1 MKRTTLTILLLL
13 NLLITFAQ
21 SKPVTVLVTLTPPY
35 SPFLNEYAATTT
47 SRLQVTLIVN
57 DSRMINYPVKLQM
70 FVEKPGSGV
79 AMRTAEYAAIPP
91 ILLNGGMTEV
101 LSGASLSQYFLAQNN
116 VFTGFDQAQ
125 YLQTGRIPDGQYRIG
140 FRVVDAQR
148 SDVLLSNL
156 TYSQPGWFL
165 LNDPPQLNLPQNLNE
180 VEVQNIQDVKLEWY
194 PRHLGSMNS
203 SFATSYQV
211 ELFALRVPGLH
222 PQQVALS
229 LPPDY
234 MAITNQNYFRLSQD
248 KFLLEPGIQYA
259 WRVKAMAAND
269 FTLFQNNGY
278 SEVFSF
284 VYGSLCPVP
293 QNTDADVKGT
303 EAAEILWDYNP
314 QPSSWEVRF
323 RLKDEEDAIWHTRQ
337 TNNNSVLL
345 SEILS
350 PATGYEYQVK
360 AICSNTESEYSSIKS
375 FNTAVFVPPVN
386 FDCGKKDTAGQVTNF
401 TPKLQLS
408 PGDMIYNGEFPVK
421 LTEVEGGSGSFTGK
435 GRMRIPMLA
444 NIQINM
450 QFTDLKVNELN
461 QVFGGEMV
469 SVYNEDSPFFIEDL
483 SDYWGEG
490 DQIGNVITG
499 QDSAAI
505 ILTYEV
511 TDPGDLEITIDGD
524 NVVITSGGNTTY
536 ADVDDA
542 GSGTTIVDSEGNIFS
557 VDVDDNGN
565 TTVTQVGTSGGSGT
579 SGSDYND
586 NADTYNQLDNKTTVT
601 FYNNGKWAF
610 DERNPE
616 YEGSLFDSEYEK
628 IGDYYVP
635 WKLVPLGKA
644 DKIKA
649 RVTSG
654 TIEDPEKLKFLTPT
668 GTEFFAKYENG
679 EYLLEVIGARERDGI
694 ELYAIYMP
702 DDTTKISVGK
712 LKIASYPRLD
722 MKVKLVPMGDFHI
735 DGIISENILNEI
747 YNPYY
752 IHWHI
757 TIDSEFTNTSWDEGN
772 DGLQGTGSEFYSM
785 FTPEMRAL
793 NTAYTEERG
802 VDEKSLYLFIFPD
815 GNSEGNLM
823 GDMPL
828 KSRFGYIFNA
838 DGADTRKITQ
848 TVAHELGHGAFQL
861 KHTFSDK
868 YGIDQNTTQNLMDYA
883 SGTEL
888 VKYQWDVV
896 HDPQNKLF
904 NWSQDEEEG
913 QAAITQTINDF
924 YLMYRIGVTTPNYCG
939 KVNKNPCS
947 YQLYDNEELNIELR
961 NKYKINNRSVSLS
974 WYENGVEV
982 TGTDLVTNND
992 ADPKYK
998 VPKKIFKLK
1007 RSAGTYKVEL
1017 KLSYY
1022 ATYTNG
1028 TRKLKWSNKTVAILN
1043 IVVKPV
1049 PKFAIR
1055 DITTQP
1061 NAIYNN
1067 GDTYPTNLAIAQTLN
1082 FEAVESLDNGKTW
1095 NVISIPVIWND
1106 DASQTNTNFTYVSTK
1121 IGTEEIYFQ
1130 ANNNSVGLKIN
1141 TPQPPQAFNA
1151 GYKINATNTNATNEP
1166 YDFVSN
1172 ALNTIKTT
1180 DPNMYNFLK
1189 NYQIEINPVPDTD
1202 PTWVANAP
1210 VVPGGTTNGF
1220 ASNNYFKVASFVFHN
1235 SLILKN
1241 NGYNFDIPIYKKV
1254 ATDAERKPLETAIN
1268 SGKPNLSC
1276 NIYTNLY
1283 HTDKTKVDNAIKNKS
1298 TAGLIFSSLSYKLT
1312 DAQALTYMTPNNIQ
1326 QVYINTSNITY
1337 VLNNKKQ
1344 KAYTRLLA
1352 HELGHLYYTLKFMVS
1367 WYKWAEILSKA
1378 EINYPFN
1385 YIDFTAPNGTKYIYC
1400 SKGAGHEYWNPSGQ
1414 TACNKENMYPAP

>member
-101 LSGASLSQYFLAQNN
+101 LSGASLSQYFMAQNN

-140 FRVVDAQR
+140 FQVVDAQR
-148 SDVLLSNL
+148 SEVKLSNL
-156 TYSQPGWFL
+156 TFSQPGWFL
-165 LNDPPQLNLPQNLNE
+165 LNDPPQLNLPRNNVSERVNNPQS
-180 VEVQNIQDVKLEWY
+180 IKLEWF

-203 SFATSYQV
+203 AFATSYQV
-211 ELFALRVPGLH
+211 ELFALRVPGMN

-234 MAITNQNYFRLSQD
+234 TTITNQTSFMLNQH
-248 KFLLEPGIQYA
+248 KHLLEPGVEYA
-259 WRVKAMAAND
+259 WRVKAMAGD
-269 FTLFQNNGY
+269 GFTLFQNNGY

-284 VYGSLCPVP
+284 VYGQLCPTP
-293 QNTDADVKGT
+293 KKTEALPTGT
-303 EAAEILWDYNP
+303 ESAEI
-314 QPSSWEVRF
+314 SWETDPKQSSYIVKY
-323 RLKDEEDAIWHTRQ
+323 RLKSEEETIWHEKESYSSST
-337 TNNNSVLL
+337 
-345 SEILS
+345 EIANVLS
-350 PATGYEYQVK
+350 PGTAYEYQVK
-360 AICSNTESEYSSIKS
+360 AKCTTTESEYSPIKS
-375 FNTAVFVPPVN
+375 FTTQQLPPTN
-386 FDCGKKDTAGQVTNF
+386 FECGKSDTAGQVTNF
-401 TPKLQLS
+401 TPKMQLE
-408 PGDMIYNGEFPVK
+408 PGDIIYNGKFPVK
-421 LTEVEGGSGSFTGK
+421 ITKIEGAAGSFNGE

-450 QFTDLKVNELN
+450 KFTSLKVNEEN

-565 TTVTQVGTSGGSGT
+565 TTVTQVGTSGGSTT
-579 SGSDYND
+579 SGSDYNT
-586 NADTYNQLDNKTTVT
+586 NAGAYNQLDNKTTVT

-668 GTEFFAKYENG
+668 GTEFFAKYEDG

-735 DGIISENILNEI
+735 DGIISEDILNEI

-802 VDEKSLYLFIFPD
+802 VDEESLYLFIFPD

-883 SGTEL
+883 GGTEL

-904 NWSQDEEEG
+904 NWGQDEEEG
-913 QAAITQTINDF
+913 QAIAGIYYDGFFFYPDGEYLGHTGGDKILVMNESVPKDLAKAYVQSKDKARIYNKVLTVVENKKTVLSVLSTIFKREIGKHLVEMKLGEGEDGPGGSCGEYGKITA
-924 YLMYRIGVTTPNYCG
+924 YYKKNYKG
-939 KVNKNPCS
+939 E
-947 YQLYDNEELNIELR
+947 YLYDNYYNVINIFYHEDHHGVDDKNGWGWHSRTPEEQEYRHFNIAKAQRAHNSYSKTTPIFKNWCDKLTRDYIAGIGKTLAKRIYLDPNVYKNSSIKSWMNLYDNLANDENTRR
-961 NKYKINNRSVSLS
+961 NK
-974 WYENGVEV
+974 
-982 TGTDLVTNND
+982 
-992 ADPKYK
+992 
-998 VPKKIFKLK
+998 
-1007 RSAGTYKVEL
+1007 
-1017 KLSYY
+1017 
-1022 ATYTNG
+1022 
-1028 TRKLKWSNKTVAILN
+1028 
-1043 IVVKPV
+1043 IVVPIIDWK
-1049 PKFAIR
+1049 KH
-1055 DITTQP
+1055 
-1061 NAIYNN
+1061 Y
-1067 GDTYPTNLAIAQTLN
+1067 
-1082 FEAVESLDNGKTW
+1082 EECLDN
-1095 NVISIPVIWND
+1095 
-1106 DASQTNTNFTYVSTK
+1106 
-1121 IGTEEIYFQ
+1121 
-1130 ANNNSVGLKIN
+1130 L
-1141 TPQPPQAFNA
+1141 
-1151 GYKINATNTNATNEP
+1151 
-1166 YDFVSN
+1166 
-1172 ALNTIKTT
+1172 
-1180 DPNMYNFLK
+1180 
-1189 NYQIEINPVPDTD
+1189 
-1202 PTWVANAP
+1202 
-1210 VVPGGTTNGF
+1210 
-1220 ASNNYFKVASFVFHN
+1220 
-1235 SLILKN
+1235 
-1241 NGYNFDIPIYKKV
+1241 
-1254 ATDAERKPLETAIN
+1254 
-1268 SGKPNLSC
+1268 
-1276 NIYTNLY
+1276 
-1283 HTDKTKVDNAIKNKS
+1283 
-1298 TAGLIFSSLSYKLT
+1298 
-1312 DAQALTYMTPNNIQ
+1312 
-1326 QVYINTSNITY
+1326 
-1337 VLNNKKQ
+1337 
-1344 KAYTRLLA
+1344 
-1352 HELGHLYYTLKFMVS
+1352 
-1367 WYKWAEILSKA
+1367 
-1378 EINYPFN
+1378 
-1385 YIDFTAPNGTKYIYC
+1385 
-1400 SKGAGHEYWNPSGQ
+1400 
-1414 TACNKENMYPAP
+1414 